1 MEDFSK
7 EQQDE
12 LNKSVQDLSDERL
25 SASDKERLRKI
36 RLELGVELRKAQDI
50 EECERIMNNIY
61 EVDSMLN
68 S

>member
-12 LNKSVQDLSDERL
+12 LNKSVQDFSDERL
-25 SASDKERLRKI
+25 SASDKERLRKR
-36 RLELGVELRKAQDI
+36 RLELGVELRKTQDI

-68 S
+68 G

>member
-12 LNKSVQDLSDERL
+12 LNKSVQDLSDEGL

-36 RLELGVELRKAQDI
+36 RLELGVKLRKEQDI

>member
-36 RLELGVELRKAQDI
+36 RLELGVELRKEQDI